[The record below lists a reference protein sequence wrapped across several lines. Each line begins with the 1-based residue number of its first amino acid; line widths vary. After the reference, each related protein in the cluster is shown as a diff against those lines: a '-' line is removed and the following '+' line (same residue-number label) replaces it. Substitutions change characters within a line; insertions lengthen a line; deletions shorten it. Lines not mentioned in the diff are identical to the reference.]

1 MKTFLLPDLGEGLT
15 ESEVVAWRV
24 AEGDTVELNQPLAD
38 IETAKAVVELPSP
51 YEGTIAKLHA
61 AEGETVNV
69 GAPLI
74 DFDLGG
80 DESSEAS
87 PQEQAAPQQQSAAA
101 QQSTPASA
109 QTTADAPGPVG
120 QEPDVVT
127 APATGKHAADET
139 SVAAAAEAAAT
150 DDKPEKVSV
159 LVGHITVHG
168 GKPTRAKR
176 TWDVEPFDR
185 AAVER
190 TQQRGPNRAMPP
202 VRKLAKERGIDLQSV
217 RPSGTDGLVTRADL
231 EGAGTASAPAVQEP
245 APASTREKV
254 TGLRKHTA
262 AAMTQSALTVPHA
275 ATFHQVDVT
284 ETLALA
290 KSGDAS
296 FLALASRA
304 ILLAAKRWPDVTA
317 SFHADTNEL
326 ERFAHVNL
334 GIAVST
340 DRGLVVASVDGAETM
355 DAARLTAEIKDRAVR
370 AREGSLSM
378 AELTSSNITIS
389 NVGVFGVDGG
399 IPILNPGESAIIAL
413 GAIRRLP
420 WNHEGE
426 IVLRDVCTVTIS
438 FDHRVLDGREAAGF
452 LADIAAVLE
461 RPALALAR

>member
-1 MKTFLLPDLGEGLT
+1 MKTFLLPDLGEGL
-15 ESEVVAWRV
+15 EDSEIVAWRV
-24 AEGDTVELNQPLAD
+24 AEGDVVELNQPLAD

-51 YEGTIAKLHA
+51 YEGRIAKLHA
-61 AEGETVNV
+61 GEGQTVDV

-74 DFDLGG
+74 DFDLGDG
-80 DESSEAS
+80 GPDA
-87 PQEQAAPQQQSAAA
+87 
-101 QQSTPASA
+101 TPDASA
-109 QTTADAPGPVG
+109 PAEQVPDAPGPVG
-120 QEPDVVT
+120 DEPDVVSAPAS
-127 APATGKHAADET
+127 APATN
-139 SVAAAAEAAAT
+139 VAAAAEAANGQAEAAAA
-150 DDKPEKVSV
+150 DAKPEKVSV

-168 GKPTRAKR
+168 GKPTRTRR
-176 TWDVEPFDR
+176 TWDVEPFQR
-185 AAVER
+185 AE
-190 TQQRGPNRAMPP
+190 QRGPNRAMPP

-217 RPSGTDGLVTRADL
+217 RPSGAGGLVTRADV
-231 EGAGTASAPAVQEP
+231 EAAGTASAAPAAAA

-290 KSGDAS
+290 RSGEAS

-304 ILLAAKRWPDVTA
+304 ILLAAKRWPDVTSA
-317 SFHADTNEL
+317 FHADTNEL

-340 DRGLVVASVDGAETM
+340 ERGLVVASVDQAESM
-355 DAARLTAEIKDRAVR
+355 DALELTAQIKDRAVR
-370 AREGSLSM
+370 AREGKLSM

-413 GAIRRLP
+413 GAIRKLP
-420 WNHEGE
+420 WNHGGE
-426 IVLRDVCTVTIS
+426 IALRDVCTVTVS

-461 RPALALAR
+461 RPSLALAR

>member
-15 ESEVVAWRV
+15 DSEIVAWKV

-51 YEGTIAKLHA
+51 YEGVIAKLHA
-61 AEGETVNV
+61 GEGETVDV

-74 DFDLGG
+74 DFDLGDG
-80 DESSEAS
+80 D
-87 PQEQAAPQQQSAAA
+87 SAAA
-101 QQSTPASA
+101 AAPAADDAAAPADDEAVTP
-109 QTTADAPGPVG
+109 DAPGPVG
-120 QEPDVVT
+120 DEPDVVS
-127 APATGKHAADET
+127 APASAPET
-139 SVAAAAEAAAT
+139 NVAAQAEAAAA

-159 LVGHITVHG
+159 LVGSITVHG
-168 GKPTRAKR
+168 GKPTRSKR
-176 TWDVEPFDR
+176 TWDVEPFER
-185 AAVER
+185 AAWEH
-190 TQQRGPNRAMPP
+190 TQRRGPNRAMPP
-202 VRKLAKERGIDLQSV
+202 VRKLAKDRGIDLQSV
-217 RPSGTDGLVTRADL
+217 RPSGADGLVTRADV
-231 EGAGTASAPAVQEP
+231 EGAGTASAASDSSAVA

-262 AAMTQSALTVPHA
+262 AAMTKSALSVPHA

-304 ILLAAKRWPDVTA
+304 ILLAAKRWPEVTS
-317 SFHADTNEL
+317 SFHAHTNEL

-340 DRGLVVASVDGAETM
+340 DRGLVVASVDEAETM
-355 DAARLTAEIKDRAVR
+355 DAAQLTAQIKDRAVR
-370 AREGSLSM
+370 AREGTLSM
-378 AELTSSNITIS
+378 EELTSSNITIS

-413 GAIRRLP
+413 GAIRSLP
-420 WNHEGE
+420 WNHQGE
-426 IVLRDVCTVTIS
+426 IVLRDVCTITVS

>member
-15 ESEVVAWRV
+15 DSEIVAWRV
-24 AEGDTVELNQPLAD
+24 KEGDAVELNQPLAD

-61 AEGETVNV
+61 AEGETVDV

-74 DFDLGG
+74 DFELAG
-80 DESSEAS
+80 DESPALSGRDAS
-87 PQEQAAPQQQSAAA
+87 APDASTHDEPAPSPEGGPVA
-101 QQSTPASA
+101 TPADTVA
-109 QTTADAPGPVG
+109 EVRDAP
-120 QEPDVVT
+120 
-127 APATGKHAADET
+127 APE
-139 SVAAAAEAAAT
+139 EA
-150 DDKPEKVSV
+150 PEKVSV

-168 GKPTRAKR
+168 GKPTRKR
-176 TWDVEPFDR
+176 RAWDVEPFVRDER
-185 AAVER
+185 PAAAR
-190 TQQRGPNRAMPP
+190 PNRAMPP

-217 RPSGTDGLVTRADL
+217 RPSGRDGLVTRADL
-231 EGAGTASAPAVQEP
+231 ETAGTASAPQAQP
-245 APASTREKV
+245 MPASTRERV

-290 KSGDAS
+290 RSGDAS

-317 SFHADTNEL
+317 SFHADTMEL
-326 ERFAHVNL
+326 ERFAHINL

-340 DRGLVVASVDGAETM
+340 DRGLVVASIDEAESM
-355 DAARLTAEIKDRAVR
+355 DALELTTAIKDRATR

-413 GAIRRLP
+413 GAVRRMP
-420 WNHEGE
+420 WEHEGE
-426 IVLRDVCTVTIS
+426 IVLRDVCTVTVS

>member
-15 ESEVVAWRV
+15 DSEIVAWRV

-51 YEGTIAKLHA
+51 YEGRIAKLYA
-61 AEGETVNV
+61 GEGETVDV

-74 DFDLGG
+74 DFDLGDDAAAPAPATDASAPAAQAG
-80 DESSEAS
+80 AAAEAA
-87 PQEQAAPQQQSAAA
+87 EQAPADQAP
-101 QQSTPASA
+101 
-109 QTTADAPGPVG
+109 DAPGPVG
-120 QEPDVVT
+120 DEPDVVT
-127 APATGKHAADET
+127 APADAPAEN
-139 SVAAAAEAAAT
+139 VAAQAEAASGA
-150 DDKPEKVSV
+150 DAKPEKVSV

-176 TWDVEPFDR
+176 TWEAEPFVR
-185 AAVER
+185 QE
-190 TQQRGPNRAMPP
+190 QRGPNRAMPP
-202 VRKLAKERGIDLQSV
+202 VRKLAKDRGIDLQSV
-217 RPSGTDGLVTRADL
+217 RPSGADGLVTRADV
-231 EGAGTASAPAVQEP
+231 ESAGTASAAPAA

-284 ETLALA
+284 GTLALA

-317 SFHADTNEL
+317 AFHADTNEL

-340 DRGLVVASVDGAETM
+340 DRGLVVASIDEAETM
-355 DAARLTAEIKDRAVR
+355 DAVALTAQIKDRAVR
-370 AREGSLSM
+370 AREGKLTM
-378 AELTSSNITIS
+378 EELTSSNITIS

-420 WNHEGE
+420 WNLDGE
-426 IVLRDVCTVTIS
+426 IVLRDVCTVTVS

-461 RPALALAR
+461 KPSLALAR